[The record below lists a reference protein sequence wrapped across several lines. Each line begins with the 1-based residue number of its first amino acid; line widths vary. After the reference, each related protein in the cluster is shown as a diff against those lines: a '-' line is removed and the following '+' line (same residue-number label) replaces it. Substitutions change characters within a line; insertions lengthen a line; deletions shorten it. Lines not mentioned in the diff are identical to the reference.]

1 MKVKVKSLSHVRL
14 FATPWTVAHWA
25 PPSVGFSRQEY
36 WSGLPRLVTT
46 LKSGTEMQGLIW
58 LQGAEGP
65 ILLPGPEA
73 RPELLKKEPRG
84 FIEKPVKLVIRKQ
97 H

>member
-1 MKVKVKSLSHVRL
+1 M
-14 FATPWTVAHWA
+14 
-25 PPSVGFSRQEY
+25 SV
-36 WSGLPRLVTT
+36 
-46 LKSGTEMQGLIW
+46 
-58 LQGAEGP
+58 
-65 ILLPGPEA
+65 PEPEV